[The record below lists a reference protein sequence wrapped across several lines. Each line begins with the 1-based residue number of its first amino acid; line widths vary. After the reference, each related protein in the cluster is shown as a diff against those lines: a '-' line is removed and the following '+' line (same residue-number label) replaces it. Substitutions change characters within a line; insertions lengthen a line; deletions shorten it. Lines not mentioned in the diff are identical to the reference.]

1 MSLSKNNIIDKA
13 TIRGGLYLYSFS
25 DAIDLITYCK
35 DNNLSILGIDAFI
48 ISKDKT
54 QPVSEHSVDYSASQ
68 QKGNW
73 DRAITFIQSKSSLN
87 HMYEVIY
94 SQERDTFIEERT
106 YSVLDLMA
114 YKAMVQF
121 VTKYSEKNPSASFE
135 QFQSL

>member
-68 QKGNW
+68 QNGNW

-94 SQERDTFIEERT
+94 S
-106 YSVLDLMA
+106 
-114 YKAMVQF
+114 
-121 VTKYSEKNPSASFE
+121 
-135 QFQSL
+135 